1 MLTFITIRFLDILDI
16 LLVAFMLYQLYRL
29 IKGTV
34 AFNIVIGLFSLYLF
48 WLIVRALN
56 MELLGSIMGQF
67 IGVGVL
73 ALIVVFHPEIRK
85 FLVFVGTNYNLNK
98 VFSIDKLFGLSKTKS
113 INQDQID
120 NIVDACVSMAKTK
133 TGALI
138 VIAQNSELTEQIQS
152 GQKINAKISSVLI
165 RTIFFKNSPL
175 HDGAIVIKGKKIVAA
190 GCILPLT
197 KKELDKALGLRHRA
211 AVGITENTDALTI
224 IVSEERG
231 SISVAQKGEIK
242 RRISKESLTEILEE
256 NIWQEDSKEDDVKE
270 EK

>member
-16 LLVAFMLYQLYRL
+16 VLVAILLYQAYRL

-34 AFNIVIGLFSLYLF
+34 AFNIVIGMFSLYLL

-56 MELLGSIMGQF
+56 MELLESIMGSF

-85 FLVFVGTNYNLNK
+85 FLVFIGTNYNVNRVL
-98 VFSIDKLFGLSKTKS
+98 SLDKLFGAGKSKT
-113 INQDQID
+113 INQQQID
-120 NIVDACVSMAKTK
+120 ILVDACVSMGKSK

-138 VIAQNSELTEQIQS
+138 VIAGNSELTDQIIT
-152 GQKINAKISSVLI
+152 GEKLNAKISSTLI

-175 HDGAIVIKGKKIVAA
+175 HDGAIIIKGNKISAA

-197 KKELDKALGLRHRA
+197 QKELDKALGLRHRA
-211 AVGITENTDALTI
+211 AVGITEITDAICI

-231 SISVAQKGEIK
+231 SISVAKGGEIK
-242 RRISKESLTEILEE
+242 RRLSKESLTTLLSE
-256 NIWQEDSKEDDVKE
+256 NIYSKN
-270 EK
+270 

>member
-16 LLVAFMLYQLYRL
+16 TLVAFLLYQLYRL

-48 WLIVRALN
+48 WLVVRALN

-85 FLVFVGTNYNLNK
+85 FLVFIGTNYNVNK
-98 VFSIDKLFGLSKTKS
+98 VLSLDKLFGAGKHKT
-113 INQDQID
+113 INHQQID
-120 NIVDACVSMAKTK
+120 SLVDACVSMSKSK

-138 VIAQNSELTEQIQS
+138 VITGMSDLSEQVNTGERL
-152 GQKINAKISSVLI
+152 NAKISSSLI

-175 HDGAIVIKGKKIVAA
+175 HDGAIIIRGSRIAAA

-197 KKELDKALGLRHRA
+197 KKVLDQALGLRHRA
-211 AVGITENTDALTI
+211 AIGITENTDSICI

-231 SISVAQKGEIK
+231 SISFAKGGEIK
-242 RRISKESLTEILEE
+242 RRISKEVLISLLEE
-256 NIWQEDSKEDDVKE
+256 NIHSPK
-270 EK
+270 

>member
-1 MLTFITIRFLDILDI
+1 MIPSFITIRFLDILDI
-16 LLVAFMLYQLYRL
+16 LFVAILLYQVYRL

-48 WLIVRALN
+48 WLIVKALN
-56 MELLGSIMGQF
+56 MELLGTIMGQF

-85 FLVFVGTNYNLNK
+85 FLVFIGTNYNVNRL
-98 VFSIDKLFGLSKTKS
+98 FSLDKLFNTHKEKT
-113 INQDQID
+113 INHDHIE
-120 NIVDACVSMAKTK
+120 NIVEACDAMAKTK

-138 VIAQNSELTEQIQS
+138 VLAITNELGDQVNTGER
-152 GQKINAKISSVLI
+152 INARISSSLI

-175 HDGAIVIKGKKIVAA
+175 HDGAIIIRGNKIVAA

-197 KKELDKALGLRHRA
+197 QKPLDQALGLRHRA
-211 AVGITENTDALTI
+211 AVGLTENTDALVI
-224 IVSEERG
+224 VVSEERG
-231 SISVAQKGEIK
+231 SISIAQKGEIK
-242 RRISKESLTEILEE
+242 RRISRETLAQILEE
-256 NIWQEDSKEDDVKE
+256 NIWE

>member
-1 MLTFITIRFLDILDI
+1 MLTFISIRFLDILDI
-16 LLVAFMLYQLYRL
+16 VLVAILLYQLYRL

-34 AFNIVIGLFSLYLF
+34 AFNIVIGMFSLYLL
-48 WLIVRALN
+48 WLVVRALN

-85 FLVFVGTNYNLNK
+85 FLVFIGTNYNVNRVL
-98 VFSIDKLFGLSKTKS
+98 SLDKLFGAGKSKT
-113 INQDQID
+113 INQQQID
-120 NIVDACVSMAKTK
+120 NIVDACVSMAKSK

-138 VIAQNSELTEQIQS
+138 VVAGNSELTDQIVT
-152 GQKINAKISSVLI
+152 GEKLNAKISSTLI

-175 HDGAIVIKGKKIVAA
+175 HDGAAIIKGNKITAA

-197 KKELDKALGLRHRA
+197 QKELDKALGLRHRA
-211 AVGITENTDALTI
+211 AVGITEITDAICI

-231 SISVAQKGEIK
+231 SISVAKGGEIK
-242 RRISKESLTEILEE
+242 RRISKEALTTILGE
-256 NIWQEDSKEDDVKE
+256 NIHSKI
-270 EK
+270 

>member
-1 MLTFITIRFLDILDI
+1 MLTFITVRFLDILDI
-16 LLVAFMLYQLYRL
+16 FLVAFLLYQLYRL

-34 AFNIVIGLFSLYLF
+34 AFNIVIGLFSLYLV

-85 FLVFVGTNYNLNK
+85 FLVFVGTNYNLNRIL
-98 VFSIDKLFGLSKTKS
+98 SLDKLFGTGRQRT
-113 INQDQID
+113 INHQQI
-120 NIVDACVSMAKTK
+120 NSLVDACVSMGKSK

-138 VIAQNSELTEQIQS
+138 VIVGNSELNEQINTGEQ
-152 GQKINAKISSVLI
+152 INAQISSALI
-165 RTIFFKNSPL
+165 RSLFFKNSPL
-175 HDGAIVIKGKKIVAA
+175 HDGAIIIKGNRIIAA

-197 KKELDKALGLRHRA
+197 QKELDQSMGLRHRA
-211 AVGITENTDALTI
+211 AIGITEISDSLTI

-242 RRISKESLTEILEE
+242 RRISKETLTQILEE
-256 NIWQEDSKEDDVKE
+256 NIQEESQDESSD
-270 EK
+270 

>member
-1 MLTFITIRFLDILDI
+1 MVAFITIRFLDILDI
-16 LLVAFMLYQLYRL
+16 TLVAILLYQVYRL

-67 IGVGVL
+67 IGVGVI

-85 FLVFVGTNYNLNK
+85 FLLFIGTNYNVNRVL
-98 VFSIDKLFGLSKTKS
+98 SLDKLFGTSKVKI
-113 INQDQID
+113 INHQQID
-120 NIVDACVSMAKTK
+120 SLVDACVTMGKSK

-138 VIAQNSELTEQIQS
+138 VIAGDSDLKDQIS
-152 GQKINAKISSVLI
+152 TGEKLNAKISSSLI

-175 HDGAIVIKGKKIVAA
+175 HDGAVIINGNKISAA

-197 KKELDKALGLRHRA
+197 QKNLDKALGLRHRA
-211 AVGITENTDALTI
+211 AVGITEITDAVCLV
-224 IVSEERG
+224 VSEERG
-231 SISVAQKGEIK
+231 SISFAKTGEIK
-242 RRISKESLTEILEE
+242 RRVSKEVLTSLLEE
-256 NIWQEDSKEDDVKE
+256 NFHPENQ
-270 EK
+270 

>member
-1 MLTFITIRFLDILDI
+1 MPAFITIRFLDILDI
-16 LLVAFMLYQLYRL
+16 LLVAFLLYQLYRL

-48 WLIVRALN
+48 WLVVRALN
-56 MELLGSIMGQF
+56 MELLDSIMGSF

-85 FLVFVGTNYNLNK
+85 FLVFVGTNYNLNR
-98 VFSIDKLFGLSKTKS
+98 VFSLDKLFGAGKTKT
-113 INQDQID
+113 INHAQID
-120 NIVDACVSMAKTK
+120 NLVEACVAMGKTK

-138 VIAQNSELTEQIQS
+138 VIARNSELTEQIS
-152 GQKINAKISSVLI
+152 TGEKINAKISSSLI

-175 HDGAIVIKGKKIVAA
+175 HDGAIIIKGNKIVAA

-197 KKELDKALGLRHRA
+197 QKQLDQALGLRHRA
-211 AVGITENTDALTI
+211 AVGMTENTDAICI

-231 SISVAQKGEIK
+231 YISVSQKGEIK
-242 RRISKESLTEILEE
+242 RRISKEALVNILAE
-256 NIWQEDSKEDDVKE
+256 NIVSVEAHTNRSS

>member
-16 LLVAFMLYQLYRL
+16 VLVAILLYQAYRL

-34 AFNIVIGLFSLYLF
+34 AFNIVIGMFSLYLL

-56 MELLGSIMGQF
+56 MELLESIMGSF

-85 FLVFVGTNYNLNK
+85 FLVFIGTNYNVNRVL
-98 VFSIDKLFGLSKTKS
+98 SLDKLFGAGKSKT
-113 INQDQID
+113 INQQQID
-120 NIVDACVSMAKTK
+120 NLVESCVSMGKSK

-138 VIAQNSELTEQIQS
+138 VIAGNSELTDQIIT
-152 GQKINAKISSVLI
+152 GEKLNAKISSTLI

-175 HDGAIVIKGKKIVAA
+175 HDGAIIIKGNKISAA

-197 KKELDKALGLRHRA
+197 QKELDKALGLRHRA
-211 AVGITENTDALTI
+211 AVGITEITDAICI

-231 SISVAQKGEIK
+231 SISVAKGGEIK
-242 RRISKESLTEILEE
+242 RRLSKESLTALLSE
-256 NIWQEDSKEDDVKE
+256 NIYSKN
-270 EK
+270 

>member
-1 MLTFITIRFLDILDI
+1 MAFITIRFLDILDI
-16 LLVAFMLYQLYRL
+16 LMVAVLLYQLYRL

-73 ALIVVFHPEIRK
+73 ALIIVFHPEIRK
-85 FLVFVGTNYNLNK
+85 FLVYIGTNYNVNK
-98 VFSIDKLFGLSKTKS
+98 LFSLDKLFNDGKPKT
-113 INQDQID
+113 INYQQID
-120 NIVDACVSMAKTK
+120 ELVDACVSMSKSK

-138 VIAQNSELTEQIQS
+138 VIAGEIELNDQVNTGE
-152 GQKINAKISSVLI
+152 KLNARISSSLI

-175 HDGAIVIKGKKIVAA
+175 HDGAVIVRGNKIAAA

-197 KKELDKALGLRHRA
+197 QKEMDKSLGLRHRA
-211 AVGITENTDALTI
+211 AVGITENTDALCL

-231 SISVAQKGEIK
+231 SISFAKNGDLK
-242 RRISKESLTEILEE
+242 RRISKEILTSLLEE
-256 NIWQEDSKEDDVKE
+256 NIQIQE
-270 EK
+270 

>member
-16 LLVAFMLYQLYRL
+16 LLVAFLLYQLYRL

-34 AFNIVIGLFSLYLF
+34 AFNIVLGMFSLYLV
-48 WLIVRALN
+48 WLIVQALN

-85 FLVFVGTNYNLNK
+85 FLVFVGTNYNLNRIL
-98 VFSIDKLFGLSKTKS
+98 SLDKLFGAGKVKT
-113 INQDQID
+113 INHQQID
-120 NIVDACVSMAKTK
+120 SLVDACVSMGKTK

-138 VIAQNSELTEQIQS
+138 VIARESEVNEQINS
-152 GQKINAKISSVLI
+152 GEKINAKISSSLI

-175 HDGAIVIKGKKIVAA
+175 HDGAVIIKGNKIVAA

-197 KKELDKALGLRHRA
+197 QKELDQALGLRHRA
-211 AVGITENTDALTI
+211 AIGMTENSDAFII
-224 IVSEERG
+224 IVSEETG
-231 SISVAQKGEIK
+231 AISVAQKGEI
-242 RRISKESLTEILEE
+242 RRGISKDILTQILEE
-256 NIWQEDSKEDDVKE
+256 NITE
-270 EK
+270 ENTTEKKA

>member
-1 MLTFITIRFLDILDI
+1 MIPAFITIRFLDILDI
-16 LLVAFMLYQLYRL
+16 LLVAILLYQLYRL

-48 WLIVRALN
+48 WLVVKALN

-73 ALIVVFHPEIRK
+73 ALIIVFHPEIRK
-85 FLVFVGTNYNLNK
+85 FLVFIGTNYNINRVL
-98 VFSIDKLFGLSKTKS
+98 SLDKLFGEGKIKS
-113 INQDQID
+113 IHHQQIED
-120 NIVDACVSMAKTK
+120 VTDACEAMAKTK

-138 VIAQNSELTEQIQS
+138 VVAGNNELAEQANT
-152 GQKINAKISSVLI
+152 GEEINARISSSLI

-175 HDGAIVIKGKKIVAA
+175 HDGAIIIRDNKIVAA

-197 KKELDKALGLRHRA
+197 QKPMDKMLGLRHRA
-211 AVGITENTDALTI
+211 ALGLTENTDAMTI

-231 SISVAQKGEIK
+231 TISVAQKGEIK
-242 RRISKESLTEILEE
+242 RRVSKETLAQLLEE
-256 NIWQEDSKEDDVKE
+256 FLHSEVVE
-270 EK
+270 